1 MASKKWFSVVVA
13 LVVLGV
19 IVVGCGPATPAPA
32 APTEAPAPVAEEPT
46 EEAEEPAA
54 PVEEAVGGGTAIYV
68 VGADA
73 ESLDPPNMTQMT
85 SELVARL
92 IHDGLVAFSPEIE
105 IIPGIAESWDISPDG
120 LTYTFHLRPDLKFQ
134 DGTPCDAEAVKYCI
148 DRMVNED
155 TMKSG
160 LHRDLV
166 KSTRAV
172 DPTTFEIVLNQ
183 PFATYLNNLAHAAS
197 MIYSPTA
204 HKEYGDDLT
213 LHPVGTG
220 PFKLVE
226 WKKGDQVILER
237 WDESWRGKP
246 NLDQVIFKV
255 VPEESSRA
263 LMLESGDAHL
273 MAFVPPEIAE
283 RLEDNEDIV
292 VEQYQS
298 ARVLGLSLNNQWGPF
313 QDQRVRQALNYAI
326 NNDSIVENIYQGHAK
341 ASGGPSGPLITGSYE
356 VPPYPYDPEK
366 AKELLAEAGYPDGLE
381 VTLLSPK
388 GRFLK
393 DAELVQ
399 EVQKQLAEVGIKV
412 NLELMEYAAFS
423 AAMHKGV
430 DETDMQM
437 FLQGWVPS
445 TGEAR
450 WTMYAMFD
458 CDMWVPT
465 GSNGSFYCN
474 PEMDE
479 LIEKASS
486 APTLEERDEYLKQA
500 QQLAHDEAVWVYLLA
515 TPQIA
520 ARSKNLHDPWLSAF
534 EFVTV
539 SEDTSLDE

>member
-1 MASKKWFSVVVA
+1 MISRKRYLIAVA
-13 LVVLGV
+13 LLVLSV
-19 IVVGCGPATPAPA
+19 IAPGCGPA
-32 APTEAPAPVAEEPT
+32 EEGPS
-46 EEAEEPAA
+46 EDAGGPIY
-54 PVEEAVGGGTAIYV
+54 GGTAIYV
-68 VGADA
+68 MGADA

-92 IHDGLVAFSPEIE
+92 IHDGLVAFSPTIE
-105 IIPGIAESWDISPDG
+105 IIPGLAESWEISDDG
-120 LTYTFHLRPDLKFQ
+120 LTYTFHLRPDVKFQ

-148 DRMVNED
+148 DRMVNEE

-160 LHRDLV
+160 LHRGLV
-166 KSTRAV
+166 ESTRAV
-172 DPTTFEIVLNQ
+172 DETTLEIVLFE

-204 HKEYGDDLT
+204 HKQYGDDLT

-220 PFKLVE
+220 PYKLAE
-226 WKKGDQVILER
+226 WKKGDEVILER
-237 WDESWRGKP
+237 WNDSWRGKP
-246 NLDQVIFKV
+246 YLDQITFKV
-255 VPEESSRA
+255 VPEDSSRA

-283 RLEDNEDIV
+283 RLEENEGIV

-313 QDQRVRQALNYAI
+313 QDVRVRQALNYAI
-326 NNDSIVENIYQGHAK
+326 DKDSIVQNIYQGHAK

-356 VPPYPYDPEK
+356 VPPYPYDPAK
-366 AKELLAEAGYPDGLE
+366 AKELLAEAGYPDGFE

-393 DAELVQ
+393 DAELMQ
-399 EVQKQLAEVGIKV
+399 EVQKQLGEVGLEV

-423 AAMHKGV
+423 AAMHKAQ
-430 DETDMQM
+430 DETDVQM

-474 PEMDE
+474 PKMDE
-479 LIEKASS
+479 LVANASS
-486 APTLEERDEYLKQA
+486 APSLEVRDEYLKQA
-500 QQLAHDEAVWVYLLA
+500 QQLAHDDAVWVYLLA

-520 ARSKNLHDPWLSAF
+520 ARSVKLHEPWLSAF
-534 EFVTV
+534 EFVTL
-539 SEDTSLDE
+539 SEKSWLEE

>member
-1 MASKKWFSVVVA
+1 MFGRKFYFILITLIAVSVVLA
-13 LVVLGV
+13 GYL
-19 IVVGCGPATPAPA
+19 PA
-32 APTEAPAPVAEEPT
+32 AAEEP
-46 EEAEEPAA
+46 
-54 PVEEAVGGGTAIYV
+54 VSGGTITYV

-73 ESLDPPNMTQMT
+73 DSLDPPNMTQMT
-85 SELVARL
+85 SELVNRQ

-105 IIPGIAESWDISPDG
+105 IIPGIAESWEISPDG
-120 LTYTFHLRPDLKFQ
+120 LTYTFHLRPGLKFH
-134 DGTPCDAEAVKYCI
+134 DGTPCDAEAAKYCI

-160 LHRDLV
+160 LHRGFV
-166 KSTRAV
+166 ESTEAV
-172 DPTTFEIVLNQ
+172 DETTLQIILKA
-183 PFATYLNNLAHAAS
+183 PFATYLNNLAHTAS

-204 HKEYGDDLT
+204 HQKYGKDLT

-220 PFKLVE
+220 PFKFVE
-226 WKKGDQVILER
+226 WKKGDQLVVER

-246 NLDQVIFKV
+246 YLDKVIFKV

-273 MAFVPPEIAE
+273 MAFVPPELAT
-283 RLEDNEDIV
+283 RLEDNPDIV
-292 VEQYQS
+292 VTQYQS
-298 ARVLGLSLNNQWGPF
+298 ARVLGLSLNNQWEPF
-313 QDQRVRQALNYAI
+313 TDVRVRQALNYAI
-326 NNDSIVENIYQGHAK
+326 DKDSIVENIYQGNAK
-341 ASGGPSGPLITGSYE
+341 VSGGPSGPLITGSYE

-366 AKELLAEAGYPDGLE
+366 AKELLAEAGYADGLE

-399 EVQKQLAEVGIKV
+399 EVQKQLGEVGVQVK
-412 NLELMEYAAFS
+412 LELMEYAAFS
-423 AAMHKGV
+423 AAMHKSLE
-430 DETDMQM
+430 ETEVQM

-474 PEMDE
+474 PDMDE
-479 LIEKASS
+479 WIEKATS
-486 APTLEERDEYLKQA
+486 APDAEQRDEYLKQA
-500 QQLAHDEAVWVYLLA
+500 QQLAHDDAVWVYLLA

-520 ARSKNLHDPWLSAF
+520 AQSAKLHDPWLSAF

-539 SEDTSLDE
+539 SEKTWLEK